1 MTTSVYQCPEIW
13 LSILAKETRHSLS
26 TDSDTSWLAVDVGNS
41 RIKVGLF
48 DVSGFASES
57 PRITES
63 GSQVVH
69 SAGLPECVGFYSS
82 PLNES
87 VDWNAVFEDRGTAT
101 PLRSVI
107 VGSNQHGVDRV
118 VAEWPERLAKPVVMR
133 SSESLKL
140 DIQVDEP
147 QRVGLDRLLN
157 AAAANVVRE
166 AGQPAIIVD
175 CGTATTVDL
184 VSSSGSFCGGAIL
197 PGFTLCARAL
207 NQYTEVLPLI
217 SMNELFDLP
226 PSEDC
231 HPALGGNTQAAIM
244 SGVFWGQI
252 GAVRELIV
260 RLSRH
265 QSSTCGRSS
274 NRRQS
279 LTDRDNSHHKLLLTG
294 GGARLLAPY
303 FTDAVHYPFLP
314 LQGLVSAAASK
325 QSS

>member
-1 MTTSVYQCPEIW
+1 
-13 LSILAKETRHSLS
+13 
-26 TDSDTSWLAVDVGNS
+26 LAVDVGNS

-48 DVSGFASES
+48 NVLKERNDDLKAVV
-57 PRITES
+57 P
-63 GSQVVH
+63 GSQVT
-69 SAGLPECVGFYSS
+69 SSGELPKSVGFYSIS
-82 PLNES
+82 LKSS
-87 VDWNAVFEDRGTAT
+87 VDWDAIFESHDRT
-101 PLRSVI
+101 LKFHSVI
-107 VGSNQHGVDRV
+107 AGSNQRGVDRV
-118 VAEWPERLAKPVVMR
+118 VAEWPKWLAKPVVLR

-157 AAAANVVRE
+157 AVAANVIRE
-166 AGQPAIIVD
+166 VGVPAIIVD

-217 SMNELFDLP
+217 SMTELFDLP

-231 HPALGGNTQAAIM
+231 HPALGSNTQAAIM

-252 GAVRELIV
+252 GAVRELIA
-260 RLSRH
+260 RLSQQQSAGCKQLSDH
-265 QSSTCGRSS
+265 QQPLTVSHSP
-274 NRRQS
+274 RR
-279 LTDRDNSHHKLLLTG
+279 KLLLTG

-303 FTDAVHYPFLP
+303 FADAIHYPFLP
-314 LQGLVSAAASK
+314 LQGLVSAAASQ